1 MENSVKRMKELVQI
15 LNDAARAYY
24 QESREIMTNFEYDKL
39 YDELLALEKESG
51 TVLAGSPTVNV
62 GYEVLSS
69 LPKEAHPSKMLSLDK
84 TKDREE
90 LAAWLG
96 EQRGVLSWKLDG
108 LTIVLTYEG
117 GELVKAVTRG
127 NGQIGEVVTQNVK
140 VFANVPVNIAYKGR
154 LVLRGEAL
162 IKYSDFEKINAEIE
176 DADAKY
182 KNPRNLCSGSV
193 RQLNSRITAE
203 RRVHFYAFSLVSTEP
218 LDKADD
224 GSENAVPS
232 VQDKINL
239 SDGGAG
245 AVDFGNSRLAQFEWL
260 AQQGFDVVEH
270 VSVSAENIKE
280 AIEEF
285 AQKVKKSDLPSDG
298 LVLTYDD
305 IEYGYSLGSTSKFP
319 RDSIAF
325 KWKDETAETTLLE
338 IEWSASRTGLINP
351 VAIFDP
357 VDIEGST
364 VSRAS
369 VHNVS
374 IVKELEL
381 GIGDTISV
389 YKANMIIP
397 QIAENLTR
405 SGSLEIPGK
414 CPVCGEHTEIRSE
427 NGVETLVCVNADCLA
442 KQIKW
447 FTLFVSRDAMN
458 IEGLSEATIEK
469 LIAMRLIAEPA
480 DLFCVEKYKNEI
492 INMEGFGE
500 KSFANLVASVERAR
514 NTTAARLLYSLGI
527 PGIGTANANLISRA
541 CRNDWERIKNIT
553 SEELIEID
561 GIGSIMADNYRAF
574 FDNPEKRRI
583 AEDIYKQVIIE
594 QEFEADGEE
603 NSDIAGRTFVVTGS
617 LSYFKNRD
625 ELKELITKL
634 GGKVAGSVSKKTD
647 YLINNDIA
655 SGSSKNKSAKENGVP
670 IITEEQFIAEILKDT
685 QLLRD

>member
-15 LNDAARAYY
+15 LNDASRAYY

-39 YDELLALEKESG
+39 YDELVMLEKESG

-69 LPKEAHPSKMLSLDK
+69 LPKERHQSRMLSLDK
-84 TKDREE
+84 TKSREE
-90 LAAWLG
+90 LAEWLG
-96 EQRGVLSWKLDG
+96 TQTGVLSWKLDG

-117 GELVKAVTRG
+117 GKLVKAVTRG
-127 NGQIGEVVTQNVK
+127 NGEIGEVVTQNVK
-140 VFANVPVNIAYKGR
+140 VFANVPLNIPYKGK

-193 RQLNSRITAE
+193 RQLNTKITAE
-203 RRVHFYAFSLVSTEP
+203 RRVHFYAFSLVSTENIYAAAESG
-218 LDKADD
+218 D
-224 GSENAVPS
+224 
-232 VQDKINL
+232 
-239 SDGGAG
+239 AG
-245 AVDFGNSRLAQFEWL
+245 AENNGISTESVDFGNSRLAQFSWL

-270 VSVSAENIKE
+270 TLVSEDNINE
-280 AIEEF
+280 AVDEF
-285 AQKVKKSDLPSDG
+285 AKKVMKSDLPSDG

-305 IEYGYSLGSTSKFP
+305 IEYGSRLGNTSKFP

-325 KWKDETAETTLLE
+325 KWKDETADTTLRE

-374 IVKELEL
+374 IVKELKL

-397 QIAENLTR
+397 QIAENKTK
-405 SGSLEIPGK
+405 SGKLEIPDK

-427 NGVETLVCVNADCLA
+427 NGVETLVCVNKECLA

-469 LIAMRLIAEPA
+469 LIAKRLISEPA
-480 DLFCVEKYKNEI
+480 DLFCVGKYKDEI

-500 KSFANLVASVERAR
+500 KSFANLVASIEKAR

-527 PGIGTANANLISRA
+527 PGIGTANAGLISRA
-541 CRNDWERIKNIT
+541 CGDDFERIKNVT
-553 SEELIEID
+553 RSELIEID
-561 GIGSIMADNYRAF
+561 GIGDIMADNYRAF

-583 AEDIYKQVIIE
+583 AEDIYAQVKIE
-594 QEFEADGEE
+594 KKAQQETGS
-603 NSDIAGRTFVVTGS
+603 NSGIGGKTFVVTGS
-617 LSYFKNRD
+617 LSHFKNRD
-625 ELKELITKL
+625 ELKELIAEF

-647 YLINNDIA
+647 YLINNDIT
-655 SGSSKNKSAKENGVP
+655 SGSSKNKAAKENGVP
-670 IITEEQFIAEILKDT
+670 IITEEQFIKDILKDEAYIT
-685 QLLRD
+685 E

>member
-15 LNDAARAYY
+15 LNDASRAYY

-39 YDELLALEKESG
+39 YDELVMLEKESG

-69 LPKEAHPSKMLSLDK
+69 LPKERHQSRMLSLDK
-84 TKDREE
+84 TKSREE
-90 LAAWLG
+90 LAEWLG
-96 EQRGVLSWKLDG
+96 TQTGVLSWKLDG

-117 GELVKAVTRG
+117 GKLVKAVTRG
-127 NGQIGEVVTQNVK
+127 NGEIGEVVTQNVK
-140 VFANVPVNIAYKGR
+140 VFANVPLNIPYKGK

-193 RQLNSRITAE
+193 RQLNTKITAE
-203 RRVHFYAFSLVSTEP
+203 RRVHFYAFSLVSTENIYAAAESG
-218 LDKADD
+218 D
-224 GSENAVPS
+224 
-232 VQDKINL
+232 
-239 SDGGAG
+239 AG
-245 AVDFGNSRLAQFEWL
+245 AENNGISTESVDFGNSRLAQFSWL

-270 VSVSAENIKE
+270 TLVSEDNINE
-280 AIEEF
+280 AVDEF
-285 AQKVKKSDLPSDG
+285 AKKVMKSDLPSDG

-305 IEYGYSLGSTSKFP
+305 IEYGSRLGNTSKFP

-325 KWKDETAETTLLE
+325 KWKDETADTTLRE

-374 IVKELEL
+374 IVKELKL

-397 QIAENLTR
+397 QIAENKTK
-405 SGSLEIPGK
+405 SGKLEIPDK

-427 NGVETLVCVNADCLA
+427 NGVETLVCVNKECLA

-469 LIAMRLIAEPA
+469 LIAKRLISEPA
-480 DLFCVEKYKNEI
+480 DLFCVGKYKDEI

-500 KSFANLVASVERAR
+500 KSFANLVASIEKAR

-527 PGIGTANANLISRA
+527 PGIGTANAGLISRA
-541 CRNDWERIKNIT
+541 CGDDFERIKNVT
-553 SEELIEID
+553 RSELIEID
-561 GIGSIMADNYRAF
+561 GIGDIMADNYRAF

-583 AEDIYKQVIIE
+583 AEDIYAQVKIE
-594 QEFEADGEE
+594 KKAQQETGA
-603 NSDIAGRTFVVTGS
+603 NSGIGGKTFVVTGS
-617 LSYFKNRD
+617 LSHFKNRD
-625 ELKELITKL
+625 ELKELIAEF

-647 YLINNDIA
+647 YLINNDIT
-655 SGSSKNKSAKENGVP
+655 SGSSKNKAAKENGVP
-670 IITEEQFIAEILKDT
+670 IITEEQFIKDILKDEAYIT
-685 QLLRD
+685 E

>member
-1 MENSVKRMKELVQI
+1 MENSVERMKELVQI
-15 LNDAARAYY
+15 LNDASRAYY
-24 QESREIMTNFEYDKL
+24 QESREVMTNFEYDKL

-51 TVLAGSPTVNV
+51 TVLAGSPTANV

-90 LAAWLG
+90 LAEWLG
-96 EQRGVLSWKLDG
+96 DQIGVLSWKLDG

-127 NGQIGEVVTQNVK
+127 NGEIGEVVTQNVK
-140 VFANVPVNIAYKGR
+140 VFANVPINIAYKGR

-162 IKYSDFEKINAEIE
+162 IKYSDFEKINAEIQ

-193 RQLNSRITAE
+193 RQLSTKITAE
-203 RRVHFYAFSLVSTEP
+203 RRVHFFAFSLVSAEG
-218 LDKADD
+218 AESAG
-224 GSENAVPS
+224 GSP
-232 VQDKINL
+232 
-239 SDGGAG
+239 
-245 AVDFGNSRLAQFEWL
+245 DFGNSRFAQLGWL
-260 AQQGFDVVEH
+260 AGQGFDVVEH
-270 VSVSAENIKE
+270 VLVGSKESTDGSSHAEQTGVQNIKG
-280 AIEEF
+280 AIENF
-285 AQKVKKSDLPSDG
+285 AQNVGRSDLPSDG

-305 IEYGYSLGSTSKFP
+305 IEYGRSLGNTSKFP

-325 KWKDETAETTLLE
+325 KWKDELADTTLRE

-374 IVKELEL
+374 IVKELKL

-397 QIAENLTR
+397 QIAENKTK
-405 SGSLEIPGK
+405 SGRLEIPDR
-414 CPVCGEHTEIRSE
+414 CPVCGEHTEIKNE
-427 NGVETLVCVNADCLA
+427 NGVETLVCVNPGCLA

-469 LIAMRLIAEPA
+469 LIARRLISEPA
-480 DLFCVEKYKNEI
+480 DLFCVEKYKEEI
-492 INMEGFGE
+492 TAMEGFGE
-500 KSFANLVASVERAR
+500 KSFANLTASIEKAR

-527 PGIGTANANLISRA
+527 PGIGTANALLISRA
-541 CRNDWERIKNIT
+541 CRDDWETIKNIT
-553 SEELIEID
+553 REELIEID
-561 GIGSIMADNYRAF
+561 GIGDIMADNYRAF
-574 FDNPEKRRI
+574 FDDPKKRRI
-583 AEDIYKQVIIE
+583 ADDIYKQVHIE
-594 QEFEADGEE
+594 KKNSENAEE
-603 NSDIAGRTFVVTGS
+603 NEEIAGKTFVVTGS
-617 LSYFKNRD
+617 LEHFKNRD
-625 ELKELITKL
+625 ELKALINEL

-647 YLINNDIA
+647 YLINNDIT
-655 SGSSKNKSAKENGVP
+655 SGSSKNKAAKENGVP
-670 IITEEQFIAEILKDT
+670 IITEEQFITDILKKEI
-685 QLLRD
+685 